1 MLCIHWVLR
10 RRDHYAMIIVSNN
23 HLENNLKDISWA
35 ISEHEIIRVSF
46 ETITSFKVFYNTF
59 SYVVMAC
66 RSWVSPYITASKTI
80 KVLLNPFLV
89 VLRNISTIHQVFMKE
104 NRHNILV
111 EWDRKFIIHDWFP
124 WIKISDLLKW
134 IKIFSFELFFH

>member
-1 MLCIHWVLR
+1 LLCIHWVLR